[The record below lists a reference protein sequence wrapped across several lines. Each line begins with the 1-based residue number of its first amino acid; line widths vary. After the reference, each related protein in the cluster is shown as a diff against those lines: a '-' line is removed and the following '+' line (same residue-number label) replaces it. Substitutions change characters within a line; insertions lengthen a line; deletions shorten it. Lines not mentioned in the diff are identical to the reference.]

1 MYLLKKTDNMRR
13 FITLIITAFVCV
25 TIVTAQNR
33 EVVNNYSSKFGQILF
48 YINNYYLDTIN
59 NEKITDE
66 AFKAMLQQLDPHS
79 SYVAA
84 KDVQALNEPL
94 QGNFEGIGIEF
105 AIVKDTLTVV
115 SPLSGG
121 PSEKVGIRS
130 GDKIVAVGDEN
141 IASISMTTEKVYSYL
156 RGPKGSKV
164 VLSIVRRGVKEPIS
178 FEVVRDK
185 IPINSVDVTYEVQ
198 PGIAYVKLSRFAAKS
213 AEEIITSLI
222 DLNVR
227 DLTGLILDL
236 RGNSGG
242 FLGSAI
248 EIANF
253 FLESGQTI
261 VYTEGARVPPMRETA
276 NGLGFY
282 KNGDLVILIDEGSAS
297 ASEIVAGAIQDWDRG
312 TIIGRR
318 SFGKGLVQQ
327 MLPLSDGSELRLTIA
342 RYHTP
347 SGRVIQ
353 SPYEAGNIEKYY
365 KALYDRYEKDGEMY
379 NAESIQFPDSL
390 KYTTLKKERIVYGGG
405 GIMPDIFIPA
415 DTTNYTNYYGALVR
429 RSIVLDFMNDMSDVN
444 RDIWSSKYKNFDSFD
459 KEFIVDKQLM
469 DNLVA
474 FGQSK
479 GLEPNYAELEH
490 SKRQIEIYMKALAA
504 RSIFGMTGYF
514 KIVNSYDDP
523 AFKKAIE
530 VLTTGSR

>member
-1 MYLLKKTDNMRR
+1 MRR
-13 FITLIITAFVCV
+13 FILLIITAFVSV

-33 EVVNNYSSKFGQILF
+33 EIVNTYSSKFAQTLS
-48 YINNYYLDTIN
+48 YINSYYLDTLN

-84 KDVQALNEPL
+84 KDVKAMNEPL

-105 AIVKDTLTVV
+105 AIIRDTLTVV
-115 SPLSGG
+115 APLSGG
-121 PSEKVGIRS
+121 PSERVGIRS
-130 GDKIVAVGDEN
+130 GDKIVAVGGEN
-141 IASISMTTEKVYSYL
+141 IASISMTTEKVYGYL

-164 VLSIVRRGVKEPIS
+164 ILSIVRKSVNEPIQ
-178 FEVVRDK
+178 FEVERDK
-185 IPINSVDVTYEVQ
+185 IPINSVDVAYEVEQ
-198 PGIAYVKLSRFAAKS
+198 GIAYVKLSRFAANS
-213 AEEIITSLI
+213 AEEIITSLVDLKMG
-222 DLNVR
+222 DLN
-227 DLTGLILDL
+227 GLILDL
-236 RGNSGG
+236 RSNSGG

-261 VYTEGARVPPMRETA
+261 VYTEGSRVPPMREQA
-276 NGLGFY
+276 NGRGFY
-282 KNGDLVILIDEGSAS
+282 KNGSLAVLIDEGSAS
-297 ASEIVAGAIQDWDRG
+297 ASEIVAGAVQDWDRG

-327 MLPLSDGSELRLTIA
+327 MFPLNDGSELRLTIA

-353 SPYEAGNIEKYY
+353 SPYEAGNTEKYY
-365 KALYDRYEKDGEMY
+365 KALYDRYENGEMF
-379 NAESIQFPDSL
+379 NVENIQFPDSL

-415 DTTNYTNYYGALVR
+415 DTTDYTNYYGALIR
-429 RSIVLDFMNDMSDVN
+429 RSIVLDFMNDLSDAN
-444 RDIWSSKYKNFDSFD
+444 RNTWRSKYKDFSSFD
-459 KEFIVDKQLM
+459 KEFVVDKQLM
-469 DNLVA
+469 DKLVA

-479 GLEPNYAELEH
+479 GLEPNYTELEH

-504 RSIFGMTGYF
+504 RSVFGATGYF
-514 KIVNSYDDP
+514 KVVNSYDDP
-523 AFKKAIE
+523 VFKKAIE
-530 VLTTGSR
+530 VLKTEGR

>member
-1 MYLLKKTDNMRR
+1 MYPLKKIDNMRR
-13 FITLIITAFVCV
+13 FISLIIIVFVSV

-33 EVVNNYSSKFGQILF
+33 ETINNYSSKFGQILF
-48 YINNYYLDTIN
+48 YINNYYLDTLN

-66 AFKAMLQQLDPHS
+66 AFKTMVQQLDPHS
-79 SYVAA
+79 SYVPA
-84 KDVQALNEPL
+84 KDVKALNEPL

-105 AIVKDTLTVV
+105 AVVKDTLTVV
-115 SPLSGG
+115 APLSGG
-121 PSEKVGIRS
+121 PSEKVGIKS
-130 GDKIVAVGDEN
+130 GDKIVAVGNEN

-164 VLSIVRRGVKEPIS
+164 MLSIVRKGVKEPIS

-185 IPINSVDVTYEVQ
+185 IPINSVDVAYEVQ
-198 PGIAYVKLSRFAAKS
+198 SGIAYVKLSKFAAKS
-213 AEEIITSLI
+213 AEEVISSLI
-222 DLNVR
+222 DLNIENMS
-227 DLTGLILDL
+227 GLILDL
-236 RGNSGG
+236 RNNSGG

-261 VYTEGARVPPMRETA
+261 VYTEGARVPPMRERA

-282 KNGDLVILIDEGSAS
+282 KKGGLVILIDEGSAS
-297 ASEIVAGAIQDWDRG
+297 ASEIVAGAVQDWDRG

-327 MLPLSDGSELRLTIA
+327 MMPLSDGSELRLTIS

-365 KALYDRYEKDGEMY
+365 RALYDRYENGEMF

-390 KYTTLKKERIVYGGG
+390 KYTTMKEKRVVYGGG
-405 GIMPDIFIPA
+405 GIMPDVFVPA
-415 DTTNYTNYYGALVR
+415 DTTNYTNYYGALIR
-429 RSIVLDFMNDMSDVN
+429 RSIILDFINDVSDVN
-444 RDIWSSKYKNFDSFD
+444 RDIWKSKYKDFDSFD
-459 KEFIVDKQLM
+459 KEFVVNKQLI

-479 GLEPNYAELEH
+479 GLEPNYAELEQ
-490 SKRQIEIYMKALAA
+490 SKRQIDIYMKALVA
-504 RSIFGMTGYF
+504 RSIFGATGYF
-514 KIVNSYDDP
+514 KVINSYDDP
-523 AFKKAIE
+523 VFEKAME
-530 VLTTGSR
+530 VLTTGGR

>member
-1 MYLLKKTDNMRR
+1 MKRLILLT
-13 FITLIITAFVCV
+13 ITVFVSV
-25 TIVTAQNR
+25 ATVTAQNR
-33 EVVNNYSSKFGQILF
+33 DVVNSYSSKFAQVLY
-48 YINNYYLDTIN
+48 YINNYYLDTLN

-79 SYVAA
+79 AYVAA
-84 KDVQALNEPL
+84 KDVKAMNEPL

-115 SPLSGG
+115 APVSGG
-121 PSEKVGIRS
+121 PSERVGIRA
-130 GDKIVAVGDEN
+130 GDKIVAVGGEN

-164 VLSIVRRGVKEPIS
+164 VLSVVRKGVNEPIS
-178 FEVVRDK
+178 FEVERDK
-185 IPINSVDVTYEVQ
+185 IPINSVDAAYEVE
-198 PGIAYVKLSRFAAKS
+198 PGIAYIKLSRFALNS

-222 DLNVR
+222 GLNIKDLN
-227 DLTGLILDL
+227 GLILDL

-242 FLGSAI
+242 SLGSAI
-248 EIANF
+248 EISNF

-261 VYTEGARVPPMRETA
+261 VYTEGAKVPPMREKA

-282 KNGDLVILIDEGSAS
+282 KKGELAVLIDENSAS

-327 MLPLSDGSELRLTIA
+327 VLPLNDGSELRLTIA

-353 SPYEAGNIEKYY
+353 SPYEAGNTEKYY
-365 KALYDRYEKDGEMY
+365 KALYDRYENGELF

-415 DTTNYTNYYGALVR
+415 DTTYYSNYYGALVR
-429 RSIVLDFMNDMSDVN
+429 RGIVLDYMNDLSDTN
-444 RDIWSSKYKNFDSFD
+444 RDKWKAQYKDFDSFD
-459 KEFIVDKQLM
+459 KNFVIDKQLL
-469 DNLVA
+469 DSLVA

-479 GLEPNYAELEH
+479 GLEPNYTELEH
-490 SKRQIEIYMKALAA
+490 SKRQIELYMKALAA
-504 RSIFGMTGYF
+504 RSVFDISSYY

-523 AFKKAIE
+523 VFEKAME
-530 VLTTGSR
+530 VIRAGR